1 MAFPNNYPQPFPQ
14 MPQAQLP
21 QQQSTGSVTV
31 VSVNGEMGAMTYP
44 VAAGN
49 TGFLFDWGEHMFWV
63 KSTDQNSVPQPLRSF
78 RFEEVT
84 PAPSSPA
91 DPNMVTRKEFDEL
104 KGELQKI
111 FEAVNKAPAAK
122 EAGK

>member
-1 MAFPNNYPQPFPQ
+1 MAFPNNYPQAFSQ
-14 MPQAQLP
+14 MSQAQLP

-49 TGFLFDWGEHMFWV
+49 KGFLFDWGEHMFWV

-84 PAPSSPA
+84 PVPSTPA

-104 KGELQKI
+104 KSELQKF
-111 FEAVNKAPAAK
+111 FEAANKAQAK